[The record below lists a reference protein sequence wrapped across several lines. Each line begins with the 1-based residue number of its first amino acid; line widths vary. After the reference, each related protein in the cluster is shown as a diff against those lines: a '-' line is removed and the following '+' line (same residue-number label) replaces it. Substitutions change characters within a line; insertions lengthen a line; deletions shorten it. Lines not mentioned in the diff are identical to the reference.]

1 MLASR
6 VECKITAM
14 VVYSLISNNL
24 QSRVLKE
31 GHEVHLLLRKGYS
44 RWRIDSIQDEVNSH
58 IVDLNDVEALGS
70 SIASIRPDWVFH
82 LAAYGA
88 YSSQSDLRRMT
99 ETNLV
104 VTANLVDACTR
115 IGFEAFINTGSSS
128 EYGLKNHAPSENELI
143 EPNSFYAVTKA
154 AATHYCR
161 FIAQSRNASLT
172 TLRLYSVFGPY
183 EEPTRLIPTL
193 IVEGL
198 KGCLPSLVNPS
209 VSRDYIFIQD
219 VLDAY
224 ILAASNP
231 AITASK
237 IYNIGTGVQ
246 TSLREVVDLA
256 CLALPIKDK
265 PEWGTMPDRQWDTSI
280 WVADHTSIT
289 KDLGWQPRYSLGD
302 GFKLTVDWLKSNQSI
317 FNYYQSNRA
326 LPC

>member
-1 MLASR
+1 MKRVAITGATGFVGANLALR
-6 VECKITAM
+6 
-14 VVYSLISNNL
+14 L
-24 QSRVLKE
+24 LKE
-31 GHEVHLLLRKGYS
+31 GHEVHLLLRKEHS
-44 RWRIDSIQDEVNSH
+44 RWRIDPIQDEVNIH
-58 IVDLNDVEALGS
+58 ILDLSDAEALGS
-70 SIASIRPDWVFH
+70 NIASIRPDWIFH

-88 YSSQSDLRRMT
+88 YSSQSDLHRMT

-104 VTANLVDACTR
+104 ATANLVDACTR
-115 IGFEAFINTGSSS
+115 IGFEVFINTGSSS
-128 EYGLKNHAPSENELI
+128 EYGLKNHAPSENELL
-143 EPNSFYAVTKA
+143 EPNSVYGVTKA

-161 FIAQSRNASLT
+161 HIAYTRKVSLT
-172 TLRLYSVFGPY
+172 TLRLYSVFGLY

-198 KGCLPSLVNPS
+198 NGHLPSLVNPS
-209 VSRDYIFIQD
+209 VSRDYIFIHD

-231 AITASK
+231 AIIAGK

-256 CLALPIKDK
+256 CLTLPIKDK

-289 KDLGWQPRYSLGD
+289 NDLGWRPRYTLKD
-302 GFKLTVDWLKSNQSI
+302 GFKLTVDWLKSNEGI
-317 FNYYQSNRA
+317 LNYYQSNRA
-326 LPC
+326 LPR